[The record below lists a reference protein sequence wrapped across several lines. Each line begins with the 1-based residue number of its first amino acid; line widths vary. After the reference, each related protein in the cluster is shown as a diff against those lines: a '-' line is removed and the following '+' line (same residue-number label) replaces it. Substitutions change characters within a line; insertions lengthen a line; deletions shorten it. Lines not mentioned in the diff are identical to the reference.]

1 MKHMAS
7 IDADETDEGQFQEAI
22 EELFREIDIDLA
34 IA

>member
-1 MKHMAS
+1 MKQVAP
-7 IDADETDEGQFQEAI
+7 IDADERDERQCQEGI